1 MTIIFLKIAT
11 HLMIYLLQHPTF
23 CPPKPLMF
31 FLKKNLFKSTK
42 VEPFLTISGNYSF
55 SYTKD
60 KEGDCS
66 TFPWK
71 PNCKCLWL
79 KSWVLSIGCL
89 SKWQLFHHCFVVILS
104 MLISVIYL
112 IFLWHTYNQII
123 LVYYGG
129 SVGFYQGVRNLKFML
144 FPN

>member
-1 MTIIFLKIAT
+1 MYNCVEYMTIIFLKIAT

-66 TFPWK
+66 TFPWE
-71 PNCKCLWL
+71 PNCKCLWW

-89 SKWQLFHHCFVVILS
+89 SKWQLFHHCFVVILE
-104 MLISVIYL
+104 MAPDNATIVPKYYPPDPLEVIL
-112 IFLWHTYNQII
+112 
-123 LVYYGG
+123 
-129 SVGFYQGVRNLKFML
+129 SKK
-144 FPN
+144 